1 MMRVNSKFKSS
12 FWRNACYIL
21 IVLAL
26 AVIASFLLFSNWKIF
41 QKFKDSVSFRQTA
54 EANLKDESG
63 REAQLKIKVTELQT
77 ESGLEKE
84 IRERFPV
91 AKPGEEVIMIIPGNN
106 SEATSDSGANSGGW
120 WQKFL
125 KWLKP

>member
-12 FWRNACYIL
+12 FWRNTCYIL

-63 REAQLKIKVTELQT
+63 RETQLKIKVTELQT